1 METMP
6 KAGMTGQWE
15 TTVEEGLLAAQVG
28 SGEVRVLATPMM
40 IMGMERAAMEAVREL
55 IDSGEWDVFSGVK
68 LNITVDAEA
77 GTAAVEQVDAPLMS
91 DGYELKDGEVVEM
104 ANPEIVPAG
113 GASVTDDVIKSGM
126 NYNVA
131 GVVEG

>member
-1 METMP
+1 M
-6 KAGMTGQWE
+6 
-15 TTVEEGLLAAQVG
+15 AAPG
-28 SGEVRVLATPMM
+28 TA
-40 IMGMERAAMEAVREL
+40 AAMEAVREL